1 MIMKRSTF
9 KILFYLNR
17 NKQKKNGKCPI
28 LGRITV
34 DGMNTQFSIREDI
47 EPELWSVQDNCATG
61 KNKECKELNRKL
73 EQYKEDLKSY
83 YNKQVERNAYVT
95 AESLKNALLGIG
107 THEVMLLK
115 EFEVHNKE
123 FSQSIGITR
132 VKGTWKSYNTA
143 YNTLKNFIRHRYESE
158 DIPFNHLN
166 YTFIEE
172 FDFYMRVTMGY
183 KTNTRHTRIRM
194 LKYIVMRA
202 IKKEVIR
209 NNPFADYHVKS
220 AEGERRWLSKEELDL
235 IMQTPIKRIAVNYV
249 RNLFIF
255 SAFTGLAFVDLQ
267 TLKWSDIF
275 TDKRGLQWIR
285 KKRSKTGTECIIPL
299 LDIPLQIIK
308 YYKGSG
314 KDGRVFDIGSYS
326 LILFYMQE
334 LRELLNMKILCF
346 HQSRHTYATTVC
358 LSNGV
363 PIETLC
369 TMMGHRNISTTQ
381 IYSKITKNKI
391 DEDMQVLE
399 KSIDKKYSLPK
410 QMKNI
415 QNTDTNNQMQAI

>member
-1 MIMKRSTF
+1 MKRSTF
-9 KILFYLNR
+9 KILFYINR

-34 DGMNTQFSIREDI
+34 DGTNTQFSIQEDI
-47 EPELWSVQDNCATG
+47 EPGLWSVEKGCSIG
-61 KNKECKELNRKL
+61 KGKDCKALNLKL
-73 EQYKEDLKSY
+73 EKYKEDLKLH
-83 YNKQVERNAYVT
+83 YNRQVESNAYVT

-123 FSQSIGITR
+123 FFESIGVTR
-132 VKGTWKSYNTA
+132 VKSTYKSYNTA
-143 YNTLKNFIRHRYESE
+143 YNTLGNFIRYKYELD
-158 DIPFNHLN
+158 DIPFSHLN

-183 KTNTRHTRIRM
+183 TSNTRHGRIRM
-194 LKYIVMRA
+194 LKQMVMRA

-220 AEGERRWLSKEELDL
+220 SPGERKWLSKEELDV
-235 IMQTPIKRIAVNYV
+235 IMQTPIKRISVNYV
-249 RNLFIF
+249 RNLFVF
-255 SAFTGLAFVDLQ
+255 SAFTGLAFIDLQ
-267 TLKWSDIF
+267 TLKWDEIF
-275 TDKRGLQWIR
+275 TDKRGMQWIR
-285 KKRSKTGTECIIPL
+285 KKRSKTGTEAIIPM

-314 KDGRVFDIGSYS
+314 KGGRVFDIGSYS
-326 LILFYMQE
+326 LVLLYMQE
-334 LRELLNMKILCF
+334 LRGLLNMDTLGF
-346 HQSRHTYATTVC
+346 HMSRHTYATTVC

-381 IYSKITKNKI
+381 IYSKITKKKI
-391 DEDMQVLE
+391 DEDMQILE
-399 KSIDKKYSLPK
+399 KTIDRKYSLPK
-410 QMKNI
+410 QM
-415 QNTDTNNQMQAI
+415 QNTPLQNTNNQIQQG

>member
-1 MIMKRSTF
+1 MKRSTF
-9 KILFYLNR
+9 KILFYINR

-28 LGRITV
+28 LGRITI
-34 DGMNTQFSIREDI
+34 DGMNTQFSIQEEI
-47 EPELWSVQDNCATG
+47 APQLWSVQDNCALE

-73 EQYKEDLKSY
+73 KKYKDDLKFH

-123 FSQSIGITR
+123 FFQSIGVTR
-132 VKGTWKSYNTA
+132 VKGTYKSYNTA
-143 YNTLKNFIRHRYESE
+143 YNTLKKFLRHKYDLD

-183 KTNTRHTRIRM
+183 KANTRHTRIRM

-220 AEGERRWLSKEELDL
+220 TEGEPRWLSKESLDK
-235 IMQTPIKRIAVNYV
+235 IMQTPVKRIAVNYI
-249 RNLFIF
+249 RNLFVF
-255 SAFTGLAFVDLQ
+255 ACFTGLAFVDLKD
-267 TLKWSDIF
+267 LKWTDIF

-285 KKRSKTGTECIIPL
+285 KKRSKTGTEAIIPL

-314 KDGRVFDIGSYS
+314 KEDKVFDIGSYS

-334 LRELLNMKILCF
+334 LREILKMETLSF

-391 DEDMQVLE
+391 DEDMQILE
-399 KSIDKKYSLPK
+399 KSIDRKYSLPK

-415 QNTDTNNQMQAI
+415 RNTDNNNQKQAI